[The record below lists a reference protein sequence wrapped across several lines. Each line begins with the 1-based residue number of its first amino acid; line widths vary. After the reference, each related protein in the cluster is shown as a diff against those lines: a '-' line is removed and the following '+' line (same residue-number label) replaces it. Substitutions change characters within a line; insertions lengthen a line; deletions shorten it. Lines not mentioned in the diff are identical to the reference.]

1 MSKERKIVM
10 VATKVSFAQAEEADM
25 NYWLS
30 LSNTER
36 FKELYSL
43 KQMIWGSRQKPYP
56 DAMLKVAEK
65 MIKAKTDQD
74 DF

>member
-1 MSKERKIVM
+1 MAKERKIAM
-10 VATKVSFAQAEEADM
+10 VVTKVSFAEAEEADM

-30 LSNTER
+30 LSDTER

-56 DAMLKVAEK
+56 DAMTKVAEK

>member
-1 MSKERKIVM
+1 MPKERKIAM
-10 VATKVSFAQAEEADM
+10 VATKVSFAEAEEADM

-30 LSNTER
+30 LSSTER

-43 KQMIWGSRQKPYP
+43 KQMIWGSKKKSYP
-56 DAMLKVAEK
+56 NNMVKVAEK
-65 MIKAKTDQD
+65 MIKAKTDKD